1 MKDEQAE
8 FLKGR
13 AASAR
18 QSQGLKEEIKDYA
31 IKEENMKEKSINAK
45 AAGIFAAAILAPSFA
60 SDGGAF
66 LAASGAAPSGSAPAY
81 IAQDDPAKER
91 KVFEAPASIPQE
103 IIAAINA
110 DKATF
115 LQELDSLLSADSE
128 GLLLLVD
135 KAHYLPD
142 GYAPDDLISL
152 TQATAQGRSYTISR
166 DGLSLRRPAEKALE
180 EMAAAARADGVTL
193 LASSTYRSY
202 EYRETVYRRNVEQM
216 GQAAADRES
225 ARPGAS
231 QHQLGTVVDFG
242 SITDDFAET
251 RAGRWLD
258 ANAHRFGWSLSFPQG
273 HEAVTGYRWECW
285 HYRYLGK
292 EALNLQR
299 KWFGNV
305 QQYMLEFID
314 AWRAFQGI

>member
-1 MKDEQAE
+1 M
-8 FLKGR
+8 
-13 AASAR
+13 
-18 QSQGLKEEIKDYA
+18 
-31 IKEENMKEKSINAK
+31 K
-45 AAGIFAAAILAPSFA
+45 AAAALLLAAAALASCTA
-60 SDGGAF
+60 KEGGA
-66 LAASGAAPSGSAPAY
+66 GSAPTGDAPGGSS
-81 IAQDDPAKER
+81 AAMAGKAAPLEER
-91 KVFEAPASIPQE
+91 KVFEAPASIPRE
-103 IIAAINA
+103 IIGAISA
-110 DKATF
+110 GKEAF
-115 LQELDSLLSADSE
+115 LRELGALLSGDAD

-142 GYAPDDLISL
+142 GYAPADLVSL
-152 TQATAQGRSYTISR
+152 TAATAEGRSYTISR
-166 DGLSLRRPAEKALE
+166 GGLSLRAPAERALE
-180 EMAAAARADGVTL
+180 EMAQAARAEGVTL

-202 EYRETVYRRNVEQM
+202 EYQVGVYRRNVEQL

-242 SITDDFAET
+242 SITDEFAET

-273 HEAVTGYRWECW
+273 YEEVTGYRWECW
-285 HYRYLGK
+285 HYRYLGR
-292 EALNLQR
+292 EALAFQR

-305 QQYMLEFID
+305 QQYMLEFIG